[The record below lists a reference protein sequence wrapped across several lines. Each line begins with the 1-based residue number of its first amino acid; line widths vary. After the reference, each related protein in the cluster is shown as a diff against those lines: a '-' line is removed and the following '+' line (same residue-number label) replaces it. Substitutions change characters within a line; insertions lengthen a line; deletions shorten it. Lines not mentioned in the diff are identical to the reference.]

1 MSFTPTEISNLWIKC
16 FQPNPQAN
24 LRLFCLPYA
33 GGGASIFR
41 LWHRE
46 LPSNV
51 ELCAIELPGRE
62 NRIREKPISNV
73 EILTEKLVE
82 VFLQD
87 WDKPFALFGHS
98 MGALIVYE
106 LARKLQHKNLSPAY
120 LFVSGRQAPN
130 VPELYPPFYSLPDA
144 EFIETLTNI
153 YPNIPDEVLKEE
165 ELMQLF
171 LPVLR
176 ADMTL
181 AQTYVHSQVEPLDCP
196 IFALGGLEDKEGS
209 YDRLVSWR
217 EYTRSSFSVQMFPGG
232 HFYLN
237 EKRQPLLQLIS
248 QTLKDY
254 LGFAE

>member
-1 MSFTPTEISNLWIKC
+1 MKTEIPNLWIKC
-16 FQPNPQAN
+16 PQPNPRAN

-41 LWHRE
+41 LWPRE

-62 NRIREKPISNV
+62 NRIGEKPISNL
-73 EILTEKLVE
+73 EILTEKLVN
-82 VFLQD
+82 VFLQQL
-87 WDKPFALFGHS
+87 DKPFALFGHS

-106 LARKLQHKNLSPAY
+106 LARKLQQKNVNPVY
-120 LFVSGRQAPN
+120 LFVSGRPAPN
-130 VPELYPPFYSLPDA
+130 VAELYPPIHLLPDA
-144 EFIETLTNI
+144 EFIEKLTNL
-153 YPNIPDEVLKEE
+153 YSAIPDTVLKDE

-181 AQTYVHSQVEPLDCP
+181 VETHIHSQVEPLNCP
-196 IFALGGLEDKEGS
+196 MFALGGLEDKEAT
-209 YDRLVSWR
+209 DHLLVSWR

-237 EKRQPLLQLIS
+237 ENRQPLLQLIS
-248 QTLKDY
+248 KTLKDY
-254 LGFAE
+254 L

>member
-1 MSFTPTEISNLWIKC
+1 MKHTPEIPNLWIKC
-16 FQPNPQAN
+16 PQPNPQAN

-33 GGGASIFR
+33 GGGASIFH

-51 ELCAIELPGRE
+51 ELCPIELPGRE
-62 NRIREKPISNV
+62 NRIKEKPIDNL

-82 VFLQD
+82 VLLQHL
-87 WDKPFALFGHS
+87 DKPFALFGHS

-106 LARKLQHKNLSPAY
+106 LARKLQQKNVSPAY

-130 VPELYPPFYSLPDA
+130 EPEFYPPFYFLPDA
-144 EFIETLTNI
+144 EFIERLTKI
-153 YPNIPDEVLKEE
+153 YPNIPDAVLKEE

-181 AQTYVHSQVEPLDCP
+181 AQTYSSSQVEPLDCP
-196 IFALGGLEDKEGS
+196 IFALGSLEDEEAS
-209 YDRLVSWR
+209 YERLVSWR
-217 EYTRSSFSVQMFPGG
+217 EYTRSSFSVQTFPGG

-237 EKRQPLLQLIS
+237 ENRQPLLQFIS
-248 QTLKDY
+248 QTLQDY
-254 LGFAE
+254 SNPI

>member
-1 MSFTPTEISNLWIKC
+1 MKTEISNVWIKC
-16 FQPNPQAN
+16 SQPNPQAN

-33 GGGASIFR
+33 GGGTSIFR
-41 LWHRE
+41 LWPRE

-62 NRIREKPISNV
+62 NRIGEKPISNL

-82 VFLQD
+82 AFLQHL
-87 WDKPFALFGHS
+87 DKPFALFGHS

-106 LARKLQHKNLSPAY
+106 LARKLQQKNVNPVY
-120 LFVSGRQAPN
+120 LFVSGRPAPN
-130 VPELYPPFYSLPDA
+130 VPELYPPLHVLPDA
-144 EFIETLTNI
+144 EFIEKLNDI
-153 YPNIPDEVLKEE
+153 YSAIPDTVLKDK

-181 AQTYVHSQVEPLDCP
+181 VETYVFSEVEPLDCP
-196 IFALGGLEDKEGS
+196 ILALGGLEDHEAS
-209 YDRLVSWR
+209 HDNLMTWR
-217 EYTRSSFSVQMFPGG
+217 EHTRSSFLVQMFSGG

-237 EKRQPLLQLIS
+237 ENRQPLLQFIS

-254 LGFAE
+254 